1 MFLDSGRGIFN
12 DGSVNGR
19 QVCASCQVD
28 LQFTISDVKGCME
41 CTGLI
46 AADSSVSPCCR
57 PSNCAGTT
65 SR

>member
-1 MFLDSGRGIFN
+1 MEDRSAL
-12 DGSVNGR
+12 V
-19 QVCASCQVD
+19 ASCQVD
-28 LQFTISDVKGCME
+28 LEFSISDLKGCME
-41 CTGLI
+41 CTGFI